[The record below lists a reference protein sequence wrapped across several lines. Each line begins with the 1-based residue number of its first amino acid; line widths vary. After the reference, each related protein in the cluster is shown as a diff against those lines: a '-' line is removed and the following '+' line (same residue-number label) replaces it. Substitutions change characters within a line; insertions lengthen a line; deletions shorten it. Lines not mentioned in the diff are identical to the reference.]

1 VRLFVAAELPE
12 PVVTA
17 LTAWRP
23 RIDGVRPVAAEA
35 LHLTLAFLGE
45 RTAQEAEAAAG
56 VVRTVAAPVEGLAL
70 GRPRWLPPRR
80 PRVLAVE
87 VADRS
92 GTLAAL
98 QAAVVSGLGEAIGFA
113 PERRAFLAHVTVGR
127 VRSGARVRGDVALP
141 AVEAGE
147 PFALAA
153 LTLMRSR
160 LGGGS
165 GGAAA
170 YEALER
176 VALSPFRR

>member
-1 VRLFVAAELPE
+1 MRLFVAAELPE

-17 LTAWRP
+17 LTAWQP
-23 RIDGVRPVAAEA
+23 GIDGLRPVATEA

-45 RTAQEAEAAAG
+45 RTAREAEAAAG
-56 VVRTVAAPVEGLAL
+56 VVRAVAAPVEGLGL

-87 VADRS
+87 VADPA
-92 GTLAAL
+92 GALASL
-98 QAAVVSGLGEAIGFA
+98 QAAVVAGLEEAIGFV
-113 PERRAFLAHVTVGR
+113 PEPRAFLAHVTVGR
-127 VRSGARVRGDVALP
+127 VRSGARVRGCVALP
-141 AVEAGE
+141 EIAAID
-147 PFALAA
+147 PFALEA

-160 LGGGS
+160 LGGGV
-165 GGAAA
+165 GGSAS